1 MLRVSNKANKVTQTH
16 GVSYIQDRY
25 IDIRRCIHIHYIT
38 HIYIYYVNIYIERE
52 RKGEY
57 MRKPQVAR
65 STELG
70 FVLVFGSVSG
80 FVCFSCAKSQPH
92 GGYRSQLSAPHNC
105 NCCML
110 PLTCCCCCYC
120 CSCCC
125 LCCCSRCNQQFAT
138 LIDE

>member
-25 IDIRRCIHIHYIT
+25 IDIRRCIHVLCK
-38 HIYIYYVNIYIERE
+38 HIYRD
-52 RKGEY
+52 REY

-110 PLTCCCCCYC
+110 PLTCCCCC
-120 CSCCC
+120 SCCC